1 MKQFNLTITDLADTA
16 TPPSASVNVSTTE
29 VDDIQTILK
38 LAGVGKEESSCGCG
52 TSEPSSTPVSV
63 SATPAPMGTMAPMVK
78 LPIYDDEEEVTD
90 EGYANEPASA
100 TGDIDDDNMWK
111 KFGLNRNNQELNPN
125 GKDGADNRL
134 GETVEAKYLK
144 YKATRNSK

>member
-16 TPPSASVNVSTTE
+16 TPPSASVNVNTTE
-29 VDDIQTILK
+29 VDDIKSILK
-38 LAGVGKEESSCGCG
+38 LAGLGDEPASSCGCG
-52 TSEPSSTPVSV
+52 SSEPAPVTVST
-63 SATPAPMGTMAPMVK
+63 TPAPMSTMAPMVK
-78 LPIYDDEEEVTD
+78 LPIYDDEEVTD

-111 KFGLNRNNQELNPN
+111 KFGLSRNNQELNPD

-134 GETVEAKYLK
+134 GETIEAKYLK
-144 YKATRNSK
+144 YKAARNSK